1 MLLLCLSNHL
11 LELRQVLL
19 RLLLSLG
26 DLQGSLQPA
35 DVAVQPVE
43 VLGHGGD
50 LQDVVDRQL
59 RVGPVLFATQRV
71 LKDA

>member
-1 MLLLCLSNHL
+1 MFLLCLSNHL

-59 RVGPVLFATQRV
+59 RVGPVLFATQRI

>member
-1 MLLLCLSNHL
+1 MFLLCLSNHL

>member
-59 RVGPVLFATQRV
+59 RVGPVLFATQRI

>member
-11 LELRQVLL
+11 LELRHVLL